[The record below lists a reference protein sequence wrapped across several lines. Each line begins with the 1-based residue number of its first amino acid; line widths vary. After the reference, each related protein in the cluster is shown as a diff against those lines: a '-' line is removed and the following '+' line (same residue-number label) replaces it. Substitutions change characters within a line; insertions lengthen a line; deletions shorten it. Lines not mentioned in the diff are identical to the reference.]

1 MAIHGVLRTKW
12 YDLTLENILQD
23 REAVRRI
30 ASAGRPGIV
39 MDFDGTLSHIAPT
52 PDSALIE
59 LRSARALQSLV
70 GQFPLVAVLSGRGVR
85 DLAGRVGVDGVVYVG
100 NHGAEYITDGA
111 YRVVGDDDGAESGIP
126 AILARLRT
134 ALEEPGVLYEDK
146 GFSASVHFR
155 QTADPDRAARKLRDF
170 LSNAPGIESFEVFW
184 GKMVL
189 EIRPLQ
195 AVDKGDAL
203 AALVEEYNLD
213 ALVFAGDDTTDVD
226 AMRRMRTMSGVRCIA
241 VAVRSGETPPALL
254 AAASHVVDGV
264 REVANLLEMLSCLR
278 GDSV

>member
-1 MAIHGVLRTKW
+1 MTGMFPGRRKW
-12 YDLTLENILQD
+12 HSTLTLENIFQD

-85 DLAGRVGVDGVVYVG
+85 DLADRVGVGGVVYVG

-111 YRVVGDDDGAESGIP
+111 YRVACDAVGGTTGVSD
-126 AILARLRT
+126 ILTHLKAAVT
-134 ALEEPGVLYEDK
+134 EAGVLYEDK

-155 QTADPDRAARKLRDF
+155 QTSDPARSARTLRDS
-170 LSNAPGIESFEVFW
+170 LSNAPGIERFDTFW
-184 GKMVL
+184 GKRVL
-189 EIRPLQ
+189 EIRPLR
-195 AVDKGDAL
+195 ALNKGDAL
-203 AALVEEYNLD
+203 VTLVEEYELD

-241 VAVRSGETPPALL
+241 VAVKSGETPPALL
-254 AAASHVVDGV
+254 AAASHG
-264 REVANLLEMLSCLR
+264 
-278 GDSV
+278 G